1 MPAAVIDLPRVQA
14 ARARLDAAVAGLDA
28 RGRARLADFAA
39 ALAEGDPAA
48 VATVNGDPMPK
59 LRDPENALSEPFTIR
74 VSPVTLAALDDLAN
88 ELAADPI
95 RSGGRPV
102 NRQATGRMALE
113 AGMRTLAAELAGKA
127 PRTPAEP
134 YPEAVAEAVFSL
146 LQARGA
152 IVVGT
157 VGDYRAKLDSP
168 PEAAA
173 VGRPG
178 TVARRPPPRLV
189 VDADAEPARFSEILD
204 KAKAGG
210 VEVEPEEINAMI
222 AAGGLHGQPVPV
234 DEDRRAPTSKPR
246 PGGQRRDPP
255 PSDPPERRG
264 ADRLTAAD
272 VGQWVREGDN
282 ARTYSHRIDRIGGG
296 GTVEFACGRNA
307 DLRFVERTD
316 GGRRCAKCDPAG
328 GAP

>member
-1 MPAAVIDLPRVQA
+1 MPAAAVIDLPRVQA
-14 ARARLDAAVAGLDA
+14 ARAALDAAIAGLDA
-28 RGRARLADFAA
+28 RGRARLEDFAA
-39 ALAEGDPAA
+39 ALADGDPAA

-74 VSPVTLAALDDLAN
+74 VSPTTLTALDELAA

-102 NRQATGRMALE
+102 NRQAAGRMALE
-113 AGMRTLAAELAGKA
+113 AGMRTLAAELAGQA
-127 PRTPAEP
+127 TRTPAEP

-157 VGDYRAKLDSP
+157 VTDYRAKLDSP

-189 VDADAEPARFSEILD
+189 EVPSELPD
-204 KAKAGG
+204 G
-210 VEVEPEEINAMI
+210 
-222 AAGGLHGQPVPV
+222 
-234 DEDRRAPTSKPR
+234 DRRAETSKPR
-246 PGGQRRDPP
+246 PGGLRRDPP
-255 PSDPPERRG
+255 PTDPPDRRG
-264 ADRLTAAD
+264 PGRLTAAD
-272 VGQWVREGDN
+272 VGQWAREGDN
-282 ARTYSHRIDRIGGG
+282 ARTYSHRIARIGGG
-296 GTVEFACGRNA
+296 GTAEFACGRSA

-316 GGRRCAKCDPAG
+316 GGRRCAACEAAG
-328 GAP
+328 DAP

>member
-28 RGRARLADFAA
+28 RGRARLNDFAA

-59 LRDPENALSEPFTIR
+59 LRDPETALSEPFTIR
-74 VSPVTLAALDDLAN
+74 VSPTTLAALDELAA

-102 NRQATGRMALE
+102 NRQAAGRMALE

-157 VGDYRAKLDSP
+157 VTDYRAKLDNP
-168 PEAAA
+168 PDAAA

-178 TVARRPPPRLV
+178 TVARRPET
-189 VDADAEPARFSEILD
+189 DRFNEILR

-222 AAGGLHGQPVPV
+222 AEGVLHGQPVPV
-234 DEDRRAPTSKPR
+234 DDRRAPASKPR

-282 ARTYSHRIDRIGGG
+282 ARRYVHRLARIGGG
-296 GTVEFACGRNA
+296 GTAAMACGETL
-307 DLRFVERTD
+307 DLRFAQRAE
-316 GGRRCAKCDPAG
+316 GGRHCAACERAG
-328 GAP
+328 VSP

>member
-1 MPAAVIDLPRVQA
+1 MPAAAVIDLPRVQA

-28 RGRARLADFAA
+28 RGRARLNDFTA

-59 LRDPENALSEPFTIR
+59 LRDPETALSEPFTIR
-74 VSPVTLAALDDLAN
+74 VSPTTLAALDELAA

-102 NRQATGRMALE
+102 NRQAAGRMALE
-113 AGMRTLAAELAGKA
+113 AGMRALAAELAGQT

-157 VGDYRAKLDSP
+157 VADYRAKLDSP
-168 PEAAA
+168 PESAA

-189 VDADAEPARFSEILD
+189 VDAEPARFSENLR
-204 KAKAGG
+204 KAQAGG

-222 AAGGLHGQPVPV
+222 AAGVLHGQPVPV
-234 DEDRRAPTSKPR
+234 DDRRAPSSKPR

-272 VGQWVREGDN
+272 VGQWVRENDN
-282 ARTYSHRIDRIGGG
+282 ARLYAHRLARIGGG
-296 GTVEFACGRNA
+296 GTAELACGA
-307 DLRFVERTD
+307 PAVDLRFAQRAE
-316 GGRRCAKCDPAG
+316 GGRRCAKCAAVGD
-328 GAP
+328 AP

>member
-28 RGRARLADFAA
+28 RGRARLADFTA

-59 LRDPENALSEPFTIR
+59 LRDPDTALSEPFTIR
-74 VSPVTLAALDDLAN
+74 VSPTTLAALDELAA

-102 NRQATGRMALE
+102 NRQAAGRMALE

-134 YPEAVAEAVFSL
+134 YPEAVAEAVFNL

-152 IVVGT
+152 IVAST
-157 VGDYRAKLDSP
+157 VTEHRTKAGRRQ
-168 PEAAA
+168 PEGAT

-178 TVARRPPPRLV
+178 TAARRPAPDPDPEMERFRETLRK
-189 VDADAEPARFSEILD
+189 AR
-204 KAKAGG
+204 AGA
-210 VEVEPEEINAMI
+210 VHVEPEEFNAMI
-222 AAGGLHGQPVPV
+222 AAGVLRGQPVPV
-234 DEDRRAPTSKPR
+234 DEDRRDPTSKPR

-282 ARTYSHRIDRIGGG
+282 ARRYVHRLARIGGG
-296 GTVEFACGRNA
+296 GTAAMACGQTL
-307 DLRFVERTD
+307 DLRFAQRAE
-316 GGRRCAKCDPAG
+316 GGRHCAACERAG
-328 GAP
+328 VSP